1 MSRRFSPGTG
11 WWLIYIVYRM
21 VWVLGLPAALA
32 WLWHR
37 GRREPGYR
45 QHWAERL
52 GHVDQRQDRPVWVHA
67 ASLGEIRGAAPLLRA
82 LCGQGLAVRLTTLTP
97 AGRMAAHSLF
107 AQECSAGRLEVVY
120 APVELAAC
128 VRRFIARTR
137 PRCAV
142 MMENDLWPVM
152 LVEARRSGL
161 PLAMANAQYSQ
172 RSQQRD
178 ERWFGFRSRLFAI
191 YDLVIA
197 KSQRQADRFKELGA
211 DQVQVGG
218 EIRFDLPVPEGQL
231 EAAAACV
238 RRWSLGPGGR
248 PTLTVASA
256 VEGEEALWLGLLGAL
271 RSRHAAQ
278 GLAAPLFVVVPRSP
292 SRFDAWASLLQDQ
305 GWRVAR
311 RSQGLDANLQP
322 KLQPNLQAIG
332 HGTSDGSLA
341 DAEVLLGDSLGE
353 MFFYLALA
361 DAVAVGGSFL
371 PSGSHNV
378 IEPLSLGKPV
388 VVGPVTWTIEFPAEE
403 ALAAKVLHRV
413 SDPAEMVEPLM
424 GWMNGRGD
432 AQAARRAALAFAA
445 QHGGA
450 STRHLRLLLDWM
462 AGR

>member
-1 MSRRFSPGTG
+1 M
-11 WWLIYIVYRM
+11 
-21 VWVLGLPAALA
+21 
-32 WLWHR
+32 
-37 GRREPGYR
+37 
-45 QHWAERL
+45 
-52 GHVDQRQDRPVWVHA
+52 
-67 ASLGEIRGAAPLLRA
+67 
-82 LCGQGLAVRLTTLTP
+82 
-97 AGRMAAHSLF
+97 
-107 AQECSAGRLEVVY
+107 
-120 APVELAAC
+120 
-128 VRRFIARTR
+128 
-137 PRCAV
+137 
-142 MMENDLWPVM
+142 
-152 LVEARRSGL
+152 
-161 PLAMANAQYSQ
+161 
-172 RSQQRD
+172 
-178 ERWFGFRSRLFAI
+178 
-191 YDLVIA
+191 
-197 KSQRQADRFKELGA
+197 
-211 DQVQVGG
+211 
-218 EIRFDLPVPEGQL
+218 
-231 EAAAACV
+231 
-238 RRWSLGPGGR
+238 
-248 PTLTVASA
+248 
-256 VEGEEALWLGLLGAL
+256 
-271 RSRHAAQ
+271 
-278 GLAAPLFVVVPRSP
+278 
-292 SRFDAWASLLQDQ
+292 
-305 GWRVAR
+305 AR

-432 AQAARRAALAFAA
+432 AQAARRDALAFAA

>member
-1 MSRRFSPGTG
+1 M
-11 WWLIYIVYRM
+11 
-21 VWVLGLPAALA
+21 
-32 WLWHR
+32 
-37 GRREPGYR
+37 
-45 QHWAERL
+45 
-52 GHVDQRQDRPVWVHA
+52 WVHA

-97 AGRMAAHSLF
+97 AGRMAARSLF

-178 ERWFGFRSRLFAI
+178 ERWFRFRSRLFAI

-211 DQVQVGG
+211 DQVRVGG

-231 EAAAACV
+231 EAAAALV
-238 RRWSLGPGGR
+238 QRWSLGPGGR
-248 PTLTVASA
+248 PALTVASA

-292 SRFDAWASLLQDQ
+292 SRFDAWASLLQGQ

-311 RSQGLDANLQP
+311 RSQGLDAN
-322 KLQPNLQAIG
+322 LQPNLQAIG